1 LSTILAMGGGG
12 FTMEPVGG
20 ALDEF
25 LLGLAK
31 RAVPRICFLPTASG
45 DPGEQIAR
53 FHAAFADRPC
63 EPVHLSLFRLGQYPV
78 DLRTH
83 LLSQDIIYVGGG
95 SMRNMLAIWRAHGL
109 DEILREAWAQGTV
122 LAGLSA
128 GAMCWFQGGIT
139 KSSGAPAPVEGLG
152 LLPGSLSVHLDGE
165 PDRRPAYL
173 AAVASG
179 ALPAGYAADDG
190 VALLYDDYELKRV
203 VGSKP
208 GLHCIRVE
216 RDGDEARITQVP
228 VEALSS
234 RPAVLRSLDADVR
247 ELRSLRYRASAGR

>member
-1 LSTILAMGGGG
+1 MGGGG

-20 ALDEF
+20 ALDE
-25 LLGLAK
+25 LVLGLAS
-31 RAVPRICFLPTASG
+31 RAVPHICFLPTASG
-45 DPGEQIAR
+45 DPNEQIAR

-63 EPVHLSLFRLGQYPV
+63 EPTHLSLFRLGQHPV

-83 LLSQDIIYVGGG
+83 LLEQDVIYVGGG

-109 DEILREAWAQGTV
+109 DEILREAWEQGTV

-128 GAMCWFQGGIT
+128 GAMCWFEGGIT
-139 KSSGAPAPVEGLG
+139 KSSGAPAPVAGLG
-152 LLPGSLSVHLDGE
+152 LLPGSMSVHLDGE
-165 PDRRPAYL
+165 PDRRRPYVD
-173 AAVASG
+173 AVATG
-179 ALPAGYAADDG
+179 ALPPGYAADDG
-190 VALLYDDYELKRV
+190 VALLWQDRELTRV

-216 RDGDEARITQVP
+216 ADGVTEVP

-234 RPAVLRSLDADVR
+234 RPSMMRALDADVR

>member
-1 LSTILAMGGGG
+1 MGGGG

-25 LLGLAK
+25 VLGLS
-31 RAVPRICFLPTASG
+31 RSPVPRICFLPTASG
-45 DPGEQIAR
+45 DPNEQIAR
-53 FHAAFADRPC
+53 FHAAFAGRPC
-63 EPVHLSLFRLGQYPV
+63 EPVHLSLFRLGRNPV
-78 DLRTH
+78 DLREH
-83 LLSQDIIYVGGG
+83 LLAQDIVYVGGG

-109 DEILREAWAQGTV
+109 DAILRECWEQGTV

-128 GAMCWFQGGIT
+128 GAMCWFEGGIT

-165 PDRRPAYL
+165 PDRRRPYVE
-173 AAVASG
+173 AVAAG

-190 VALLYDDYELKRV
+190 VALLWEGRELKRI
-203 VGSKP
+203 VGSKQ

-216 RDGDEARITQVP
+216 PDGVTEVP

-234 RPAVLRSLDADVR
+234 RPQVLRSLDADVR

>member
-1 LSTILAMGGGG
+1 MGGGG

-25 LLGLAK
+25 VLGLS
-31 RAVPRICFLPTASG
+31 RSPVPRICFLPTASG
-45 DPGEQIAR
+45 DPSEQITR
-53 FHAAFADRPC
+53 FHAAFAGRPC
-63 EPVHLSLFRLGQYPV
+63 EPVHLSLFRLGANPV
-78 DLRTH
+78 DLREL
-83 LLSQDIIYVGGG
+83 LLSQDIVYVGGG

-109 DEILREAWAQGTV
+109 DEILRECWEQGTV

-128 GAMCWFQGGIT
+128 GAMCWFEGGIT

-165 PDRRPAYL
+165 PDRRRPFID
-173 AAVASG
+173 AVTSG
-179 ALPAGYAADDG
+179 ALPSGYAADDG
-190 VALLYDDYELKRV
+190 VALLWEGRELTRV

-208 GLHCIRVE
+208 GLQCIRVE
-216 RDGDEARITQVP
+216 PGGVSEVP
-228 VEALSS
+228 VGSLSS
-234 RPAVLRSLDADVR
+234 RPPVLRSLDADVR

>member
-1 LSTILAMGGGG
+1 MGGGG

-25 LLGLAK
+25 VLALTP
-31 RAVPRICFLPTASG
+31 RPVPRICFLPTASG
-45 DPGEQIAR
+45 DPNEQIAR

-63 EPVHLSLFRLGQYPV
+63 EPTHLSLFRLGQHPV
-78 DLRTH
+78 DLRRH
-83 LLSQDIIYVGGG
+83 LLEQDLIYVGGG

-109 DEILREAWAQGTV
+109 DEILREAWEQGTV

-128 GAMCWFQGGIT
+128 GAMCWFEGGIT
-139 KSSGAPAPVEGLG
+139 KSSGAPAPVAGLG
-152 LLPGSLSVHLDGE
+152 LLPGSMSVHLDGE
-165 PDRRPAYL
+165 PDRRRPYL
-173 AAVASG
+173 DAVAAG

-190 VALLYDDYELKRV
+190 VALLWEDRELTRV
-203 VGSKP
+203 VGSRP

-216 RDGDEARITQVP
+216 AGGVTDVP

-234 RPAVLRSLDADVR
+234 RPSSIRAVDADVR
-247 ELRSLRYRASAGR
+247 ELRSLRYGASAGR

>member
-1 LSTILAMGGGG
+1 MGGGG

-25 LLGLAK
+25 VLGLAP
-31 RAVPRICFLPTASG
+31 RPVPRICFLPTASG
-45 DPGEQIAR
+45 DPNEQIAR

-63 EPVHLSLFRLGQYPV
+63 EPAHLSLFRLGQHPV
-78 DLRTH
+78 DLRTY
-83 LLSQDIIYVGGG
+83 LLHQDVIYVGGG

-109 DEILREAWAQGTV
+109 DGILREAWEQGTV

-128 GAMCWFQGGIT
+128 GAMCWFEGGIT
-139 KSSGAPAPVEGLG
+139 TSSGAPAPVEGLG
-152 LLPGSLSVHLDGE
+152 LLPGSMSVHLDGE
-165 PDRRPAYL
+165 PDRRRPYVD
-173 AAVASG
+173 AVASG
-179 ALPAGYAADDG
+179 ALPPGYAADDG
-190 VALLYDDYELKRV
+190 VALLWEDRALARV

-216 RDGDEARITQVP
+216 PDGVTEAP
-228 VEALSS
+228 VEALAS
-234 RPAVLRSLDADVR
+234 RPSMMRALDADVR

>member
-1 LSTILAMGGGG
+1 MGGGG

-25 LLGLAK
+25 VLGLAP
-31 RAVPRICFLPTASG
+31 RPVPRICFLPTASG
-45 DPGEQIAR
+45 DPNEQIAR

-63 EPVHLSLFRLGQYPV
+63 EPAHLSLFRLGQHPV
-78 DLRTH
+78 DLRTY
-83 LLSQDIIYVGGG
+83 LLDQDVIYVGGG

-109 DEILREAWAQGTV
+109 DGILREAWEQGTV

-128 GAMCWFQGGIT
+128 GAMCWFEGGIT
-139 KSSGAPAPVEGLG
+139 TSSGAPAPVEGLG
-152 LLPGSLSVHLDGE
+152 LLPGSMSVHLDGE
-165 PDRRPAYL
+165 PDRRRPYVD
-173 AAVASG
+173 AVASG
-179 ALPAGYAADDG
+179 ALPPGYAADDG
-190 VALLYDDYELKRV
+190 VALLCEDRALARV

-216 RDGDEARITQVP
+216 PDGVTEVP

-234 RPAVLRSLDADVR
+234 RPSMMRALDADVR

>member
-1 LSTILAMGGGG
+1 MGGGG

-25 LLGLAK
+25 VLGLAP
-31 RAVPRICFLPTASG
+31 RPLPRICFLPTASG
-45 DPGEQIAR
+45 DPNEQIAR

-63 EPVHLSLFRLGQYPV
+63 EPAHLSLFRLGQHPV
-78 DLRTH
+78 DLRTY
-83 LLSQDIIYVGGG
+83 LLDQDVIYVGGG

-109 DEILREAWAQGTV
+109 DGILREAWEQGTV

-128 GAMCWFQGGIT
+128 GAMCWFEGGIT
-139 KSSGAPAPVEGLG
+139 TSSGAPAPVEGLG
-152 LLPGSLSVHLDGE
+152 LLPGSMSVHLDGE
-165 PDRRPAYL
+165 PDRRRPYVD
-173 AAVASG
+173 AVASG
-179 ALPAGYAADDG
+179 ALPPGYAADDG
-190 VALLYDDYELKRV
+190 VALLWEDRALARV

-216 RDGDEARITQVP
+216 PDGVTEVP
-228 VEALSS
+228 VEALAS
-234 RPAVLRSLDADVR
+234 RPSMMRALDADVR

>member
-1 LSTILAMGGGG
+1 MGGGG

-20 ALDEF
+20 ALDE
-25 LLGLAK
+25 LVLGLAA
-31 RAVPRICFLPTASG
+31 RPVPHICFLPTASG
-45 DPGEQIAR
+45 DPNEQIAR

-63 EPVHLSLFRLGQYPV
+63 EPTHLSLFRLGQHPV

-83 LLSQDIIYVGGG
+83 LLEQDVIYVGGG

-109 DEILREAWAQGTV
+109 DEILREAWEQGTV

-128 GAMCWFQGGIT
+128 GAMCWFEGGIT
-139 KSSGAPAPVEGLG
+139 KSSGAPAPVAGLG
-152 LLPGSLSVHLDGE
+152 LLPGSMSVHLDGE
-165 PDRRPAYL
+165 PDRRRPYVD
-173 AAVASG
+173 AVASG
-179 ALPAGYAADDG
+179 ALPPGYAADDG
-190 VALLYDDYELKRV
+190 VALLWQDRELTRV

-216 RDGDEARITQVP
+216 ADGVTEVP

-234 RPAVLRSLDADVR
+234 RPSMMRALDADVR

>member
-1 LSTILAMGGGG
+1 LSTILALGGGG

-25 LLGLAK
+25 VLGLSGK
-31 RAVPRICFLPTASG
+31 PVPRICFLPTASG
-45 DPGEQIAR
+45 DPGEQITR

-63 EPVHLSLFRLGQYPV
+63 EAAHLSLFRLGSHPV
-78 DLRTH
+78 DLREY
-83 LLSQDIIYVGGG
+83 LLSQDIVYVGGG
-95 SMRNMLAIWRAHGL
+95 SMRNMLAIWRAHEL
-109 DEILREAWAQGTV
+109 DVILRECWEQGTV

-139 KSSGAPAPVEGLG
+139 TSSGKPAPAEGLG
-152 LLPGSLSVHLDGE
+152 LLEGSLSVHLDGE
-165 PDRRPAYL
+165 PERRPAYL
-173 AAVASG
+173 TAVASG
-179 ALPAGYAADDG
+179 ALPAGWAADDG
-190 VALLYDDYELKRV
+190 VGLLFEDGTLARV
-203 VGSKP
+203 VGSRQ

-216 RDGDEARITQVP
+216 RDGDRAAVSDVL

-234 RPAVLRSLDADVR
+234 RPHTLRVLDADVR